1 MAFGARPKLCTKRKN
16 MKNGDK
22 SIQGICFGEVLW
34 DNLPT
39 GKKLGGAPLN
49 VAYHLNKLG
58 VTTRMLTRIGHD
70 ENGYELRKVCEDL
83 GIPTDFFQYDELLPT
98 SKVEVSI
105 DEKRDVHYDIV
116 YPVAWDR
123 IAVDAAALDAVAAVD
138 FLVYGSL
145 ACRDDVSFQSLLILL
160 EKARFRVM
168 DVNLRAPYFGPEK
181 IHQLLGYAD
190 FVKMNAEEL
199 HVISDWNGA
208 TDTFTDQQRV
218 DLIMERFAIQE
229 AIVTYGA
236 DGAVY
241 HYKKANISYHFPA
254 LKVQVEDT
262 IGSGDSFLAA
272 FLTKRFQMQEGVQL
286 EEVLEFAATLSG
298 FVTQSSGACP
308 PYNDEVINRFQW
320 LHPIFGT
327 DQKKQ

>member
-1 MAFGARPKLCTKRKN
+1 
-16 MKNGDK
+16 MKNLNK
-22 SIQGICFGEVLW
+22 SIQGVCFGEVLW

-58 VTTRMLTRIGHD
+58 VVAQMLTRIGRD
-70 ENGYELRKVCEDL
+70 ENGYELLTVCEQL
-83 GIPTDFFQYDELLPT
+83 GIPTAFFQYDDSLPT
-98 SKVEVSI
+98 STVEVTI
-105 DEKRDVHYDIV
+105 DADRNVQYDIV

-123 IAVDAAALDAVAAVD
+123 ITAEPALLEAVSKAD

-145 ACRDDVSFQSLLILL
+145 ACRDDVSFQSLLTLL
-160 EKARFRVM
+160 KEACFRVM
-168 DVNLRAPYFGPEK
+168 DVNLRAPFFAPHRVHE
-181 IHQLLGYAD
+181 LLRYAD
-190 FVKMNAEEL
+190 LVKMNAEEL
-199 HVISDWNGA
+199 HIIAEWSGA
-208 TDTFTDQQRV
+208 PSTYTDQQRV
-218 DLIMERFAIQE
+218 DLLLDCFSIQE

-236 DGAVY
+236 AGAVY
-241 HYKKANISYHFPA
+241 HHKKANISYHFPA

-272 FLTKRFQMQEGVQL
+272 FLTKRFQMAEGVAL

-308 PYNDEVINRFQW
+308 AYNAADINRFHW
-320 LHPIFGT
+320 LNPIFR
-327 DQKKQ
+327 DSERKMKQ

>member
-1 MAFGARPKLCTKRKN
+1 MMT
-16 MKNGDK
+16 MKDLNK

-58 VTTRMLTRIGHD
+58 VRTRMLTRIGQD
-70 ENGYELRKVCEDL
+70 ENGVELLALCRQL
-83 GIPTDFFQYDELLPT
+83 GIPTAFFQQDVHLPT
-98 SKVEVSI
+98 STVEVSL
-105 DEKRDVHYDIV
+105 DADRNVQYDIV
-116 YPVAWDR
+116 YPVAWDH
-123 IAVDAAALDAVAAVD
+123 IVAGEAELAAVAEAD

-145 ACRDDVSFQSLLILL
+145 ACRDEVSFGSLQLL
-160 EKARFRVM
+160 LKKAAFRVM
-168 DVNLRAPYFGPEK
+168 DVNLRAPYFGPERL
-181 IHQLLGYAD
+181 HQLLLEAD
-190 FVKMNAEEL
+190 LVKMNAEEL
-199 HVISDWNGA
+199 QIISEWNGA
-208 TDTFTDQQRV
+208 MSDHTDQQRV
-218 DLIMERFAIQE
+218 DLLLERFSIQE

-236 DGAVY
+236 SGAVY
-241 HYKKANISYHFPA
+241 HHKAANISYHFPA

-272 FLTKRFQMQEGVQL
+272 FLSKRFLMAAGITL

-308 PYNDEVINRFQW
+308 AYSEADIHRFQW
-320 LHPIFGT
+320 LNPIFGENEPSRRH
-327 DQKKQ
+327 

>member
-1 MAFGARPKLCTKRKN
+1 MR
-16 MKNGDK
+16 NGDK

-58 VTTRMLTRIGHD
+58 VVTRMLTRIGRD
-70 ENGYELRKVCEDL
+70 ENG
-83 GIPTDFFQYDELLPT
+83 DELLSACEQLGVPTTFFQFDDSLPT
-98 SKVEVSI
+98 STVEVTI
-105 DEKRDVHYDIV
+105 DAERNVQYEIV

-123 IAVDAAALDAVAAVD
+123 IAVDTVVLEAVAAVD

-145 ACRDDVSFQSLLILL
+145 ACRDEVSFQSLLLLL

-168 DVNLRAPYFGPEK
+168 DVNLRAPYFGSEK
-181 IHQLLGYAD
+181 IHSLLKYAD

-199 HVISDWNGA
+199 HIISDWNGA
-208 TDTFTDQQRV
+208 TATSTDQQRV

-241 HYKKANISYHFPA
+241 HFKSDNISYHFPA

-272 FLTKRFQMQEGVQL
+272 FLAKRFQMQDGVQL

-308 PYNDEVINRFQW
+308 AYSPEDINRFHW
-320 LHPIFGT
+320 LNPIFR
-327 DQKKQ
+327 DSDLKLKQ